1 MMSAMAPQ
9 IAYWEPED
17 PAFWAREGAQ
27 VARRN
32 LVVSVPVLVL
42 SFAVWMLWS
51 VVVVQLPRVGFHF
64 SANQLFWL
72 AALPGLAGSTLRLFF
87 SFMVPMFGGRTWTV
101 LTTLALLVPTVGLGM
116 AVQDPTTG
124 YPTFLLLALAA
135 GIGGGNFA
143 SSMAN
148 ISFFYPASSKGQA
161 LGWNAG
167 LGNLGV
173 GLAQV
178 AVPLVVGVALLGS
191 MGGGPQM
198 AVEGDA
204 TRPLWLQNAGFVWVP
219 LIVVAA
225 LFAWWRM
232 DDLEPVHASAAD
244 QAVVFVRPHTWLL
257 AWLYLGSFGSF
268 IGFAAGFPL
277 VAEMQFAG
285 AGIAGYAFVGPLLA
299 AFARPAGGSLADR
312 CGGARVALVAFV
324 VMALIVLALLLL
336 GPGAGMSGGVAA
348 FLALFAL
355 LFVASGVANGA
366 VFQLIPAVFVSEARR
381 SRRSDA
387 EGEAAAVRAGTLEG
401 AAALGLAS
409 GIAALGGFFIPKAY
423 GTAIALTGDTAAA
436 LVLFLAFY
444 VSCIALTWWFYL
456 RPRAEAA
463 C

>member
-1 MMSAMAPQ
+1 MAPR
-9 IAYWEPED
+9 IAFWEPED
-17 PAFWAREGAQ
+17 SAFWAREGAR

-32 LVVSVPVLVL
+32 LAVSVPVLVL

-64 SANQLFWL
+64 TANQLFWL

-148 ISFFYPASSKGQA
+148 ISFFYPAGCKGQA

-178 AVPLVVGVALLGS
+178 AVPLVVGIALLGPL
-191 MGGGPQM
+191 GGGPQV
-198 AVEGDA
+198 AADGDA
-204 TRPLWLQNAGFVWVP
+204 TRTIWLQNAGFVWVP
-219 LIVVAA
+219 LIVAA
-225 LFAWWRM
+225 AFVAWWRM
-232 DDLEPVHASAAD
+232 DDLEPVRASAAD

-277 VAEMQFAG
+277 VADMQFPG
-285 AGIAGYAFVGPLLA
+285 AGIAGYAFIGPLLA
-299 AFARPAGGSLADR
+299 AFARPAGGFLADR

-324 VMALIVLALLLL
+324 VLALTVLALLLL
-336 GPGAGMSGGVAA
+336 GPGSGMADGVTA
-348 FLALFAL
+348 FVALFAV
-355 LFVASGVANGA
+355 LFVASGIANGA
-366 VFQLIPAVFVSEARR
+366 VFQLIPAVFVRVARR
-381 SRRSDA
+381 SHRADA
-387 EGEAAAVRAGTLEG
+387 RGEAAAVRAGTLEG

-409 GIAALGGFFIPKAY
+409 GIGALGGFFIPKAY
-423 GTAIALTGDTAAA
+423 GTAIALTGNTAAA
-436 LVLFLAFY
+436 LAAFLVFY
-444 VSCIALTWWFYL
+444 ASCIALTWWFYL